1 MFNVTPQAAAQI
13 KSAAP
18 EDAEAEALA
27 LRIAARRMPDGEI
40 DYGMGFDEQREFD
53 LEIAVQGV
61 NVLIGPSSRELLEG
75 VTLDY
80 VELEP
85 GQFHFIF
92 IPPQPQAESSDQS
105 SSGSSA

>member
-18 EDAEAEALA
+18 ENAEVEALA

-40 DYGMGFDEQREFD
+40 DFGMGFDEQREFD
-53 LEIAVQGV
+53 LEIAVEGV
-61 NVLIGPSSRELLEG
+61 NILIGPSSRELLEG
-75 VTLDY
+75 ITLDY
-80 VELEP
+80 VELEA

-92 IPPQPQAESSDQS
+92 IPPQTAESGDQS

>member
-13 KSAAP
+13 KNATP
-18 EDAEAEALA
+18 QGKDTEVLG
-27 LRIAARRMPDGEI
+27 LRIAARRMPDGEL

-53 LEIAVQGV
+53 LEIAVEGV
-61 NVLIGPSSRELLEG
+61 NILIGPNSRELLEG

-92 IPPQPQAESSDQS
+92 IPPQAESSNQS
-105 SSGSSA
+105 RGGSSA

>member
-13 KSAAP
+13 KSATP

-53 LEIAVQGV
+53 LEIAVEGV
-61 NVLIGPSSRELLEG
+61 NILIGPNSRELLEG

-92 IPPQPQAESSDQS
+92 LPPQPHAESSDQS

>member
-1 MFNVTPQAAAQI
+1 MFNVTPQAAEQI
-13 KSAAP
+13 RKATP
-18 EDAEAEALA
+18 LQNDNEALA
-27 LRIAARRMPDGEI
+27 LRIAARRLPNGEI

-61 NVLIGPSSRELLEG
+61 NILIGPNSRDLLEG
-75 VTLDY
+75 ITLDF

-92 IPPQPQAESSDQS
+92 IPPQAEGAMQS
-105 SSGSSA
+105 SEAGT